1 MTLTPVTSVI
11 QVAAPPPARVPVYAL
26 RLACGHTV
34 RRGFRDGP
42 IPKRVV
48 CRECAA

>member
-1 MTLTPVTSVI
+1 MTLTPVI
-11 QVAAPPPARVPVYAL
+11 ALRALPPRPPRRTPAYAL
-26 RLACGHTV
+26 TLACGHTV
-34 RRGFRDGP
+34 RRGFQDGP